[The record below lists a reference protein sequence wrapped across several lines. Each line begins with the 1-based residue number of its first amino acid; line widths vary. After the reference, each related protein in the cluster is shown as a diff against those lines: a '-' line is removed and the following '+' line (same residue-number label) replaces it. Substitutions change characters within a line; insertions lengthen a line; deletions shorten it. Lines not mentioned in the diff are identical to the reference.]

1 MGLIAK
7 QTIKGSIYSYLGA
20 FIGFVNV
27 ALIMPQIFTSDEIG
41 LTNLLIAISSIVGQL
56 GCFGFT
62 NVIVRF
68 FPYFRDPE
76 HKHNGFPLLLVAVGI
91 VGSLICTAGYFGAHD
106 YLVESNI
113 EKSKLFADYV
123 FLLLPLI
130 YITIFYLLS
139 DFYNRMFYN
148 SSFGLF
154 VKEFLLRILN
164 LIGIGLFYFGV
175 LDFNGFIIYYV
186 AAYGVPALL
195 LIILLLVQ
203 GNLSLRPSRK
213 MFTREFVRAMCS
225 VAFFGVI
232 SSFSGVFVNQI
243 DRYFINHYCDLS
255 ATGIYSIAFYF
266 GSMILLPGRSIVRI
280 SSTVIS
286 ESFKANDY
294 ANVDKVFRKCTTNM
308 LIIGVILFVLLWGNI
323 ENVLQLLPPEYSE
336 GRLVILFIAIS
347 HLIQMAASV
356 SGEIIQYSKYYR
368 YHTLIMVLLIG
379 LITIFNIWLLPI
391 YGITGAAI
399 ASMLSFFVYSVV
411 RLLFVRFKFGFHPF
425 CVKHLW
431 ILLFG
436 VLAYAIS
443 YFIPNLGNFIF
454 DLAVRSIVI
463 SVIFIVPILYF
474 KISDE
479 ISGMCTRFTSKII
492 KKK

>member
-27 ALIMPQIFTSDEIG
+27 ALLMPQIFSSDEIG
-41 LTNLLIAISSIVGQL
+41 LTNLLVAISSIVGQL

-76 HKHNGFPLLLVAVGI
+76 HKHNGFPLLLVAIGI
-91 VGSLICTAGYFGAHD
+91 IGSLICTAGYFGAHD
-106 YLVESNI
+106 YLVESNA

-139 DFYNRMFYN
+139 DIYNRMFYN

-164 LIGIGLFYFGV
+164 LIGIGLFYFDV

-186 AAYGVPALL
+186 AAYGMPTVLLLALL
-195 LIILLLVQ
+195 IFQ
-203 GNLSLRPSRK
+203 GNMSLRPSKK
-213 MFTREFVRAMCS
+213 MLTREFVRAMAS

-266 GSMILLPGRSIVRI
+266 GSMILLPGRSIIRI

-286 ESFKANDY
+286 ESFKQDDY
-294 ANVDKVFRKCTTNM
+294 ENVNKVFRKCTTNM
-308 LIIGVILFVLLWGNI
+308 LVIGIFLFILVWGNI
-323 ENVLQLLPPEYSE
+323 DNILNILPAEYAN
-336 GRLVILFIAIS
+336 GRYVILFIAIS
-347 HLIQMAASV
+347 HLFQMAASI

-368 YHTLIMVLLIG
+368 YHTLIMIVLIVM
-379 LITIFNIWLLPI
+379 ITVFNIWLLPI
-391 YGITGAAI
+391 YGITGAAV
-399 ASMLSFFVYSVV
+399 ASMLSFLIYSII
-411 RLLFVRFKFGFHPF
+411 RLLFVRIIFKFHPY
-425 CVKHLW
+425 CRKHLL
-431 ILLFG
+431 IILFG
-436 VLAYAIS
+436 AIAYGIS
-443 YFIPNLGNFIF
+443 LLIPDLGNLIV
-454 DLAVRSIVI
+454 DLAVRSAVLCIVFVVPSIYFNVSDDI
-463 SVIFIVPILYF
+463 SEIWRKTIG
-474 KISDE
+474 KIS
-479 ISGMCTRFTSKII
+479 K
-492 KKK
+492 

>member
-27 ALIMPQIFTSDEIG
+27 ALLMPQIFTTDEIG
-41 LTNLLIAISSIVGQL
+41 LTNLLIALSSIVGQF

-76 HKHNGFPLLLVAVGI
+76 HKHNGFPFLLVAVGI
-91 VGSLICTAGYFGAHD
+91 VGSLVCTAGYFGARD
-106 YLVESNI
+106 YLVAQNL

-139 DFYNRMFYN
+139 DVYNRMFYN

-186 AAYGVPALL
+186 AAYGVPTVLL
-195 LIILLLVQ
+195 LILLIVQ
-203 GNLSLRPSRK
+203 GNMSLKPSK
-213 MFTREFVRAMCS
+213 KLLTREFVRAMCS

-255 ATGIYSIAFYF
+255 ATGVYSIAFYF
-266 GSMILLPGRSIVRI
+266 GSMILLPGRSIIRI
-280 SSTVIS
+280 SSTVIT
-286 ESFKANDY
+286 ESFKSGDND
-294 ANVDKVFRKCTTNM
+294 
-308 LIIGVILFVLLWGNI
+308 
-323 ENVLQLLPPEYSE
+323 
-336 GRLVILFIAIS
+336 
-347 HLIQMAASV
+347 
-356 SGEIIQYSKYYR
+356 
-368 YHTLIMVLLIG
+368 MVLK
-379 LITIFNIWLLPI
+379 
-391 YGITGAAI
+391 
-399 ASMLSFFVYSVV
+399 VY
-411 RLLFVRFKFGFHPF
+411 
-425 CVKHLW
+425 
-431 ILLFG
+431 
-436 VLAYAIS
+436 
-443 YFIPNLGNFIF
+443 
-454 DLAVRSIVI
+454 
-463 SVIFIVPILYF
+463 
-474 KISDE
+474 
-479 ISGMCTRFTSKII
+479 
-492 KKK
+492 

>member
-27 ALIMPQIFTSDEIG
+27 ALLMPQIFTTDEIG
-41 LTNLLIAISSIVGQL
+41 LTNLLIALSSIVGQF

-76 HKHNGFPLLLVAVGI
+76 HKHNGFPFLLVAVGI
-91 VGSLICTAGYFGAHD
+91 VGSLVCTAGYFGARD
-106 YLVESNI
+106 YLVTQNI

-139 DFYNRMFYN
+139 DVYNRMFYN

-186 AAYGVPALL
+186 AAYGVPTVLL
-195 LIILLLVQ
+195 LILLIVQ
-203 GNLSLRPSRK
+203 GNMSLKPSK
-213 MFTREFVRAMCS
+213 KLLTREFVRAMCS
-225 VAFFGVI
+225 VAFYGVI

-243 DRYFINHYCDLS
+243 DRYFINHYCDLG
-255 ATGIYSIAFYF
+255 ATGVYSIAFYF

-280 SSTVIS
+280 SSTVIT
-286 ESFKANDY
+286 ESFKSGDDDM
-294 ANVDKVFRKCTTNM
+294 VLKVYRKCTTNM
-308 LIIGVILFVLLWGNI
+308 LIIGVILFVLVWGNI
-323 ENVLQLLPPEYSE
+323 GNILKMLPPEYAD

-368 YHTLIMVLLIG
+368 YHTLIMVILIG
-379 LITIFNIWLLPI
+379 LIFGFNVWLLPI
-391 YGITGAAI
+391 YGITGAAV
-399 ASMLSFFVYSVV
+399 ASMLSFLVYSLV
-411 RLLFVRFKFGFHPF
+411 RIAFVKLKFGFNPF
-425 CVKHLW
+425 CLKHLLV
-431 ILLFG
+431 LLFG
-436 VLAYAIS
+436 AVAYLLS
-443 YFIPNLGNFIF
+443 WLMPDLGNLIL
-454 DLAVRSIVI
+454 DLAVRSAVICIVF
-463 SVIFIVPILYF
+463 VVPTLYF
-474 KISDE
+474 DLSEDMTAMYKRVI
-479 ISGMCTRFTSKII
+479 GKVFR
-492 KKK
+492 KK

>member
-27 ALIMPQIFTSDEIG
+27 ALLMPQIFTTDEIG
-41 LTNLLIAISSIVGQL
+41 LTNLLIALSSIVGQF

-62 NVIVRF
+62 NVIVKF

-76 HKHNGFPLLLVAVGI
+76 HKHNGFPFLLVAVGI
-91 VGSLICTAGYFGAHD
+91 VGSLVCTAGYFGARD
-106 YLVESNI
+106 YLVAQNL

-139 DFYNRMFYN
+139 DVYNRMFYN

-186 AAYGVPALL
+186 AAYGVPTVLL
-195 LIILLLVQ
+195 LILLIVQ
-203 GNLSLRPSRK
+203 GNMSLKPSK
-213 MFTREFVRAMCS
+213 KLLTREFVRAMCS

-255 ATGIYSIAFYF
+255 ATGVYSTAFYF
-266 GSMILLPGRSIVRI
+266 GSMILLPGRSIIRI
-280 SSTVIS
+280 SSTVIT
-286 ESFKANDY
+286 ESFKSGDDDM
-294 ANVDKVFRKCTTNM
+294 VLKVYRKCTTNM
-308 LIIGVILFVLLWGNI
+308 LIIGVILFVLVWGNI
-323 ENVLQLLPPEYSE
+323 DNILKILPPEYAD

-356 SGEIIQYSKYYR
+356 SGEIIQYSIYYR
-368 YHTLIMVLLIG
+368 YHTLIMVMLIG
-379 LITIFNIWLLPI
+379 LIFGFNVWLLPI
-391 YGITGAAI
+391 YGITGAAV
-399 ASMLSFFVYSVV
+399 ASMLSFLVYSVV
-411 RLLFVRFKFGFHPF
+411 RIAFVRLKFGFNPF
-425 CVKHLW
+425 CLKHLLV
-431 ILLFG
+431 LLFG
-436 VLAYAIS
+436 AVAYVLS
-443 YFIPNLGNFIF
+443 WLIPDLGNLIL
-454 DLAVRSIVI
+454 DLAVRSAVI
-463 SVIFIVPILYF
+463 CILFVVPTLYF
-474 KISDE
+474 DLSEDMTAMYKRVV
-479 ISGMCTRFTSKII
+479 GKVFR
-492 KKK
+492 KK